1 MRPTLFLLLLGIAC
15 PAQTWRLESGSVEY
29 RLRQDNG
36 GILIDYFGPLGGA
49 PWKDVR
55 RLDIA
60 GTLEGRA
67 LRPGDLTLAS
77 ASAPDA
83 RSLQLVYR
91 ATRAS
96 LEIEARYAAMGDTG
110 VITRRLTLA
119 NTGAAPIRVRVDS
132 LALELPPGDYD
143 LSYLWGG
150 WGRERQLATESL
162 GPGRRDFISRRGR
175 STNGYASWFSLH
187 NKTLGVRYAAE
198 LAYSGNWEMSFER
211 YPGSAPLAAD
221 NLDARMGM
229 RFDSG
234 GVLTLA
240 PGRRF
245 ELPAV
250 AMTASA
256 GSLDD
261 AANHLHRYQREFVI
275 ASNPANQP
283 PLVQFNSWY
292 PFQGKLTIADTKRLA
307 DVAAGIGAEVFVLDA
322 GWYNQKDW
330 SRELGD
336 YKADPVGFPGGL
348 AELGDYVRSKG
359 MKFGI
364 WTEIENLGTGS
375 KTFRQHPD
383 WCLAADRHPL
393 LSPDRCQMDFAKPEV
408 RAWARAVLDRLVR
421 EAGIGWVKIDFNI
434 DIGDEFDSAAGDR
447 LYNHVMAYYAWLD
460 ELRAAYPNLI
470 VENCSSGG
478 LRFDLGIIAHTNATW
493 LSDQVLPKPSVQLAY
508 GCTLEFAPQVCNHW
522 MVGDKDDGE
531 VVLSNPPGW
540 WDFLFRVPMNGQFGI
555 SSRVFDWSP
564 PLRLRAAEN
573 VAMYKRLRTAMMR
586 ADVYHLTPSPDH
598 DQPAGWMALEYAAP
612 ERDRAIVMAY
622 RLGKS
627 AGTETWKLFGLDPQS
642 EYAIQADGRSL
653 GTRSGRELSAGF
665 TVQADAEWRAVVYE
679 LQAVR

>member
-1 MRPTLFLLLLGIAC
+1 MLLLLLGIAC

-36 GILIDYFGPLGGA
+36 SILIDYFGPVGGA

-67 LRPGDLTLAS
+67 LRPGDLILAS

-91 ATRAS
+91 VTRAS

-119 NTGAAPIRVRVDS
+119 NTGTAPIRVRMDS
-132 LALELPPGDYD
+132 LALELPPGEYD

-150 WGRERQLATESL
+150 WGRERQLATEPL

-261 AANHLHRYQREFVI
+261 AANHLHRYQREFVM
-275 ASNPANQP
+275 ARNPANQP

-307 DVAAGIGAEVFVLDA
+307 DAAAGIGAEVFVLDA

-336 YKADPVGFPGGL
+336 YEADPVGFPGGL
-348 AELGDYVRSKG
+348 AELGAYVRSKG

-375 KTFRQHPD
+375 ETFRQHPD
-383 WCLAADRHPL
+383 WCLAGDGHPL
-393 LSPDRCQMDFAKPEV
+393 LSGDRCQMDFAKPEV

-434 DIGDEFDSAAGDR
+434 DIGDEVDSAAGDR

-478 LRFDLGIIAHTNATW
+478 LRFDLGIIAHTNTTW

-508 GCTLEFAPQVCNHW
+508 GCTIEFAPQVCNHW
-522 MVGDKDDGE
+522 MVGDKDNGE

-573 VAMYKRLRTAMMR
+573 VALYKRLRTEMMR

-598 DQPAGWMALEYAAP
+598 DEPEGWMALEYAAP

-622 RLGKS
+622 RLGQS
-627 AGTETWKLFGLDPQS
+627 AETKILKLFGLDPQR
-642 EYAIQADGRSL
+642 EYAIQADGHSL
-653 GTRSGRELSAGF
+653 GTRSGRELSGGF

-679 LQAVR
+679 FQAVR